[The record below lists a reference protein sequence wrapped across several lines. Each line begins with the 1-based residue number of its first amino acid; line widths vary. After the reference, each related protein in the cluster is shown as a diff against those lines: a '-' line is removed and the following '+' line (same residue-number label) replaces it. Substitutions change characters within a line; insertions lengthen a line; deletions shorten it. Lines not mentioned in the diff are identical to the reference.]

1 MSSEEKIGT
10 NKNNDFVDDVI
21 TTNSNDNV
29 SDKRT
34 TGKYAILM
42 ETNDEEFEQ
51 WYYFIKVEGNEE
63 NLEYL
68 HKQLEKI
75 DWEIMED
82 LSAFELDMDYFVSAQ
97 TAKEMSKVSLNYYS
111 DHRKFDGRLKKIDF
125 DFRKKDGNETKI
137 CKVFDT
143 LGYGKIEDYVSDE
156 DIDEEDLCSD
166 SDSTDEESISSSSSE
181 EETKKRTNKKLPSS
195 VLREKIRD
203 KILKEQDKRKK
214 GTTKEKT
221 NYDE

>member
-111 DHRKFDGRLKKIDF
+111 DHRKFDGKLQKIDF
-125 DFRKKDGNETKI
+125 DFKKKDGNETKI
-137 CKVFDT
+137 CKQCRN
-143 LGYGKIEDYVSDE
+143 L
-156 DIDEEDLCSD
+156 
-166 SDSTDEESISSSSSE
+166 
-181 EETKKRTNKKLPSS
+181 
-195 VLREKIRD
+195 
-203 KILKEQDKRKK
+203 
-214 GTTKEKT
+214 
-221 NYDE
+221 